1 MSKQCK
7 SLGSAATLAAFLGL
21 SPPDMVQVQPAK
33 FNVKSKTKGPNVRCL
48 ERTSGVVIEV
58 GGCDSVEKVYR
69 VLSVHMVRWYS
80 VHNTRMEYFLLHS
93 FLCYF
98 NLPICT

>member
-21 SPPDMVQVQPAK
+21 SPPDMVQVQQAK

-69 VLSVHMVRWYS
+69 VLSVHMVSWYITS
-80 VHNTRMEYFLLHS
+80 VRVFFAAAQFALL
-93 FLCYF
+93 F
-98 NLPICT
+98 

>member
-21 SPPDMVQVQPAK
+21 SPPDIVQVQPAK
-33 FNVKSKTKGPNVRCL
+33 FNVKSKTKGPNVRCM
-48 ERTSGVVIEV
+48 ERESGAVIEV

-69 VLSVHMVRWYS
+69 VLSVHMV
-80 VHNTRMEYFLLHS
+80 
-93 FLCYF
+93 
-98 NLPICT
+98 I